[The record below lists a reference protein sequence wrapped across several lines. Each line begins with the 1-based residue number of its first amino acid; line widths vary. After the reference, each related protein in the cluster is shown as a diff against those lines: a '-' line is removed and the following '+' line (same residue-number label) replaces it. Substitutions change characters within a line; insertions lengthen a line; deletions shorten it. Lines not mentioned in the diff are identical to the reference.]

1 MNLDV
6 SRGGLLVGLAVF
18 GVIVYELRTVVGF
31 VGIDLP
37 IVPYLAG
44 VFVLAGV
51 AIWLL
56 VVNGGWQTE
65 PGSKKSS

>member
-1 MNLDV
+1 MSFTV

-37 IVPYLAG
+37 ILPYLAG

-51 AIWLL
+51 GVWLL
-56 VVNGGWQTE
+56 VINGGWQTE
-65 PGSKKSS
+65 PGSKESS